1 MTGARLPPAALR
13 ANITSPDLPHSLGPG
28 ERRILKVTVRN
39 LGGVSWPAVGEK
51 GGRYAVSL
59 RHRWLAADGSPY
71 AVEEWR
77 EHVYYDVEPGDSI
90 GLTPHVTAPET
101 PGDYILEFDMT
112 QEGVAWFGAHGSKP
126 LRAPVK
132 VLPGG

>member
-1 MTGARLPPAALR
+1 MSQSGLPF
-13 ANITSPDLPHSLGPG
+13 
-28 ERRILKVTVRN
+28 
-39 LGGVSWPAVGEK
+39 
-51 GGRYAVSL
+51 
-59 RHRWLAADGSPY
+59 

-112 QEGVAWFGAHGSKP
+112 QEGVSWFGALGSKP
-126 LRAPVK
+126 LRAAEASARTSNRLRELREITGKPSR
-132 VLPGG
+132 PDRSR

>member
-1 MTGARLPPAALR
+1 M
-13 ANITSPDLPHSLGPG
+13 
-28 ERRILKVTVRN
+28 
-39 LGGVSWPAVGEK
+39 SWPAVGEK
-51 GGRYAVSL
+51 GRRYAVSL
-59 RHRWLAADGSPY
+59 RHRWLTADGSPF

-77 EHVYYDVEPGDSI
+77 EYVYHDVEPGDSI

-112 QEGVAWFGAHGSKP
+112 QEGVTWFGAHGSKP
-126 LRAPVK
+126 LRARVK